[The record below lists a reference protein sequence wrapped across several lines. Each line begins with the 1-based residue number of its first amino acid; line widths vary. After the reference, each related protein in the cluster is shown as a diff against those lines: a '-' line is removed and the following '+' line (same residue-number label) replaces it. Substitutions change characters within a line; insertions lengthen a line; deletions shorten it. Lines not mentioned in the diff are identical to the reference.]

1 MTPLGVTRAN
11 VRPVTCPDEGA
22 LDAVG
27 PLERATTPRPL
38 PFVGFAAPR
47 RVRPVSADVTN
58 STRKTPA
65 TKARKPIEARRLKN
79 AECEEHLFFMDRIS
93 DHAMILVLFGN
104 VNQKS
109 RVRPEGRP
117 SPTLIG
123 GALPMEPSRPRPVHN
138 RPLVTDDQSLATTDS
153 RARMRRWARTRYWT
167 RPGCGSRPRGR
178 SRRSGWCSC
187 RSRCWGA
194 ARGQ

>member
-1 MTPLGVTRAN
+1 VITPLGVTRAN
-11 VRPVTCPDEGA
+11 VRPVICPDEGA

-58 STRKTPA
+58 STRKTLA

-93 DHAMILVLFGN
+93 DHPMILVLFGKI
-104 VNQKS
+104 NQKS
-109 RVRPEGRP
+109 RVRPEGR
-117 SPTLIG
+117 LQ
-123 GALPMEPSRPRPVHN
+123 R
-138 RPLVTDDQSLATTDS
+138 
-153 RARMRRWARTRYWT
+153 
-167 RPGCGSRPRGR
+167 
-178 SRRSGWCSC
+178 
-187 RSRCWGA
+187 
-194 ARGQ
+194 